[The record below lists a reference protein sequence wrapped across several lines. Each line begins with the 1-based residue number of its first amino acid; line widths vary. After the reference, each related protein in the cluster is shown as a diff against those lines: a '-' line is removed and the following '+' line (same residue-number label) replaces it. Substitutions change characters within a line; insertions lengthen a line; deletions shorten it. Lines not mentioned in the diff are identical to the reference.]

1 MELHVGLA
9 CAVPNAAWI
18 EYIPQLDLL
27 TERGM
32 SIENGRAVPSDEPGL
47 GIAWNLEAIARL
59 RVDGRTL
66 IIDKNSL

>member
-1 MELHVGLA
+1 
-9 CAVPNAAWI
+9 
-18 EYIPQLDLL
+18 L